1 MQKQT
6 KPLQDEDTHLSKVV
20 FFVSSLHKK
29 KSLLSRIKIGAL
41 LVIFSLATT
50 ISFSS
55 PIHAKPYAEED
66 ISTRAMAYE
75 SVLILRQCLANNSI
89 HTKNTK
95 SNLSDESPL
104 ETGTGRMYVS
114 WDPAVVKY
122 HPTLKEDNEGA
133 CGEGKGA
140 TRGALKRLG
149 INEVEFICQIGG
161 KRTYYDQDTKK
172 TTTTDCLEG
181 SGSLRAS
188 NITEAQINEA
198 VKKLTKFT
206 GFDPANPGD
215 AVRYQ
220 RSFNIL
226 KNGCF
231 GGSAITKEIYEKEPE
246 GKRWSIS
253 VYPEGKEYY
262 RGEPG
267 GGSNH
272 NQKPRG
278 ANGDEKGE
286 VNCIEYWNRTNTYF
300 SAYVAYKN
308 NLTPEE
314 RDAEEKKENI
324 SPEAGDDGQ
333 TSCRIEGVG
342 WIICPVLNFLGGVTD
357 AAYGGVKELLKT
369 PAMVT
374 TAGSSTE
381 GVYIAWQTM
390 RSVAN
395 VAFVIAFLIIIFSQL
410 TSAGV
415 SNYGIKRMLPRLI
428 VAAILVNVSFFICA
442 IGVDLSNIIG
452 SNIVNLFDG
461 IAKSM
466 PTPQWK
472 DTGDFGGS
480 ATGEGWLGI
489 IGIIIAGGAVAI
501 TTVYIGLAALL
512 PFLLAAILAILTVF
526 IVLTLRQALII
537 LLIVIS
543 PLAFVAYLL
552 PNTESWFNRWRKLFT
567 TLLLMFPIIG
577 IIFGASALASQ
588 VIMGSSDNIF
598 VQLSGAA
605 IAIIP
610 LALTPVVMKT
620 AGGVLGRVGAF
631 VNNPNKGP
639 FDRMRKRADNFREHR
654 QNIRAGNALTG
665 NKRVFGA
672 GQFKRASRRNL
683 RNQASSSYAEVGENA
698 FTLTD
703 NTAAALAG
711 TAATNQLATSALKST
726 QSAAIA
732 SGVANGNID
741 LGAAMGGA
749 AAGVA
754 GTAINS
760 TVAKAIA
767 DEISSAKLSAKFA
780 PGALGEMANAYKE
793 AVRSG
798 DSIKAR
804 AMQDMLMSSGGPG
817 MSAWRGAVS
826 DMEKDASSG
835 MSNEMSN
842 TLRNHAMQ
850 SNPGLKG
857 ADAAAAKW
865 ATTNANDTSKKTSLD
880 DIKTDRATWDGLS
893 NEELMAQKKDAIND
907 AVNSGAITSDRA
919 KSMEASESFNK
930 MAEDIKAEIR
940 KRM

>member
-1 MQKQT
+1 
-6 KPLQDEDTHLSKVV
+6 
-20 FFVSSLHKK
+20 
-29 KSLLSRIKIGAL
+29 
-41 LVIFSLATT
+41 
-50 ISFSS
+50 
-55 PIHAKPYAEED
+55 
-66 ISTRAMAYE
+66 MAYE

-149 INEVEFICQIGG
+149 INEVEFICQLGG
-161 KRTYYDQDTKK
+161 KRTYYDRDSQK

-181 SGSLRAS
+181 SGNVTAS
-188 NITEAQINEA
+188 NITDKQINEA

-231 GGSAITKEIYEKEPE
+231 GGSSITKEIYDKEPK
-246 GKRWSIS
+246 GKRWSIN
-253 VYPEGKEYY
+253 VYPDGKEYY

-308 NLTPEE
+308 NLSPEE
-314 RDAEEKKENI
+314 RAAEEAKENI

-489 IGIIIAGGAVAI
+489 IGIIIAGGAIAI

-588 VIMGSSDNIF
+588 VIMSSSDNIF

-639 FDRMRKRADNFREHR
+639 FDRMRKGAESLRKDR
-654 QNIRAGNALTG
+654 QNIRNMRALNGKGLPGRTGFTRWKARRGAITAGREGELNRARSEYISDAMQNSATFANSVAG
-665 NKRVFGA
+665 GTSAFGQIRSGA
-672 GQFKRASRRNL
+672 GADATQRALASAINTTSKLELEEITAAGVVLKNAKLDQAQVRSLSNGGSATTSSGMQLNGSGAMRAAAVQQAVASNDISQINDLWDQSRSWGNDKEGNTL
-683 RNQASSSYAEVGENA
+683 RQTLADSLASSSSRPGYIGQG
-698 FTLTD
+698 
-703 NTAAALAG
+703 ALAG
-711 TAATNQLATSALKST
+711 LRTGSNDSIENTIKEAVK
-726 QSAAIA
+726 
-732 SGVANGNID
+732 
-741 LGAAMGGA
+741 
-749 AAGVA
+749 
-754 GTAINS
+754 
-760 TVAKAIA
+760 
-767 DEISSAKLSAKFA
+767 
-780 PGALGEMANAYKE
+780 ANAYSPEKIATADKDE
-793 AVRSG
+793 LAMVTKTISG
-798 DSIKAR
+798 DSGLTDDQKQSFMLNAEKALTDENLNVKISKNRDEIK
-804 AMQDMLMSSGGPG
+804 
-817 MSAWRGAVS
+817 
-826 DMEKDASSG
+826 KI
-835 MSNEMSN
+835 
-842 TLRNHAMQ
+842 
-850 SNPGLKG
+850 
-857 ADAAAAKW
+857 
-865 ATTNANDTSKKTSLD
+865 LD
-880 DIKTDRATWDGLS
+880 IS
-893 NEELMAQKKDAIND
+893 
-907 AVNSGAITSDRA
+907 
-919 KSMEASESFNK
+919 
-930 MAEDIKAEIR
+930 
-940 KRM
+940 